1 MLLCFIPAFVP
12 FLMPITARL
21 QAWLPPALWDELT
34 LELVGFGQEVC
45 TPLRPRCGTCPVAPL
60 CPSAS
65 AGGDVDGADA
75 GAEAEAS

>member
-1 MLLCFIPAFVP
+1 MLHCFIPAVCAVP
-12 FLMPITARL
+12 DAGYRVV

-65 AGGDVDGADA
+65 AGGDADGADA
-75 GAEAEAS
+75 GADAEAS